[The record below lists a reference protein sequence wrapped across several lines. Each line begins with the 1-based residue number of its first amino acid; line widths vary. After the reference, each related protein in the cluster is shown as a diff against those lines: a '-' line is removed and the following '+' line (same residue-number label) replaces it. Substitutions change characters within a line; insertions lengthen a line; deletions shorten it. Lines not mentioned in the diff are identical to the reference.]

1 MNKWLTIGISVAVSA
16 FLGANAILLF
26 SDKSVISKDV
36 YVHDYERLAA
46 GDFEE
51 SLPKE
56 SLVAPL
62 DTTTVYVE
70 SEDTIQ
76 DWLVK
81 EGDAV
86 NAGDELA
93 TLNTST
99 ADEQRKVWESE
110 KTSLERQVTELNTT
124 ISTLQSDR
132 ATAQSTSS
140 STGNATDNVTENTD
154 DQTVNVDVNV
164 DVGVDV
170 SQDGAFA
177 QAIAEA
183 QQKLSEVN
191 QQLQVVNAQLAQEGA
206 AAIISPVEGIVSTIR
221 DKNDRLAIEIYSID
235 KIIVTYATDEQWQ
248 DVQADDRVRL
258 QADGMEQSLEG
269 TVTQVSQV
277 PAQDSEFLTAYKALE
292 PKEHKN
298 PLAYYEVRIQPKEP
312 ITNLPFGNNTN
323 AMVLVN
329 EAQKAVAVQ
338 SAWLNNR
345 FDKEATAYV
354 VNKDGLAVKTPVTIA
369 FDLKTRSII
378 TEGLKAG
385 SVVVYEPQIND
396 YRYAPAIFYPMP
408 MESPSWESVKTF
420 GWKNYLKYLVR

>member
-1 MNKWLTIGISVAVSA
+1 MNKWITIGISVAVSA

-36 YVHDYERLAA
+36 YVHDYERLAT
-46 GDFEE
+46 GNFEE

-86 NAGDELA
+86 KAGDELA

-99 ADEQRKVWESE
+99 ADEQREVWESE
-110 KTSLERQVTELNTT
+110 KEALERQVTEINAT
-124 ISTLQSDR
+124 ISSLQSDR

-183 QQKLSEVN
+183 EQKLSEVN
-191 QQLQVVNAQLAQEGA
+191 QQLQVVDAQLAQEGA

-248 DVQADDRVRL
+248 DVQVDDRVRL
-258 QADGMEQSLEG
+258 QADGMEQSIEG

-277 PAQDSEFLTAYKALE
+277 PAQDSEFLTAYKALD
-292 PKEHKN
+292 PKDHKN
-298 PLAYYEVRIQPKEP
+298 PLAYYEVRIQPKEL

-329 EAQKAVAVQ
+329 EAQQAVAVQ

-345 FDKEATAYV
+345 FDNKATAHV
-354 VNKDGLAVKTPVTIA
+354 VNKYGYAVKTPITIA
-369 FDLKTRSII
+369 FDLKTRSVI

-408 MESPSWESVKTF
+408 MESPSWESAKAF
-420 GWKNYLKYLVR
+420 GWKNYLKYLAR